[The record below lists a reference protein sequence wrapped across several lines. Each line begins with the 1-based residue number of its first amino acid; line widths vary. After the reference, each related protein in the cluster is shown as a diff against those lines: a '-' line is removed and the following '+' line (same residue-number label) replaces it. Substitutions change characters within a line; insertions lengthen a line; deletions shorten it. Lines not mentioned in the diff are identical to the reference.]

1 MTSSSLM
8 RILVS
13 LFSQQQLGYP
23 RAGLAYGPRPEDDY
37 TEYSDSRYTGD
48 NDQIGPRLMG
58 ALFVGF
64 GTLLLA
70 LAIIEVMLCIEHGY
84 YCLFWTGALVGFA
97 IFFFSILC
105 RSAFNAAYSHTN
117 SSLVSF
123 TQCIATSG
131 QHNFSPFSPGM
142 GRFKLFDL
150 VGYS

>member
-1 MTSSSLM
+1 MCT
-8 RILVS
+8 LVS
-13 LFSQQQLGYP
+13 LFSHQQLGYP

-105 RSAFNAAYSHTN
+105 ISAFNAAYSHTTLL
-117 SSLVSF
+117 SCHS
-123 TQCIATSG
+123 
-131 QHNFSPFSPGM
+131 HNVLPLPGSII
-142 GRFKLFDL
+142 FLLFLRAWAVLNCLIWWVIVND
-150 VGYS
+150 